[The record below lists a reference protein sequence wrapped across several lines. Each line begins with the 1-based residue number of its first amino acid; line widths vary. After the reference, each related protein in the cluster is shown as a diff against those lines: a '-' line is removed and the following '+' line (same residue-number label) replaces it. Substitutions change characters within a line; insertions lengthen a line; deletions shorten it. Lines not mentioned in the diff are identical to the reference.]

1 KEDSKKSDFD
11 FNHTDAHANV
21 NNSISSDFAEEKTCS
36 SGVDI
41 LDSTVSTQAPQNTH
55 QIFDL
60 FDTSVEG
67 LNQLQQTIL
76 DEEKA
81 MERDMSTITDEMK
94 EDILKLLELCGIPWV
109 ESPSEAEAQCAALEN
124 LGLVDG
130 IVTED
135 SDIFVFG
142 GKKVYKNFFDE
153 QKYVEAYYAK
163 DAEKDL
169 ALGKNE
175 MVALAMLL
183 GSDYTDG
190 VKGVGIVNG
199 MEILQAFP
207 VDTGIR
213 EGLEKFRMWLD
224 GFDDPL
230 SCDNEDSNT
239 KYASREMIFHKKH
252 KSARTRWIAPSDF
265 PSQGIVNAY
274 LKPAV
279 DRSTKKFSWGKP
291 DLDRLEQFCAETLG
305 WDQDE
310 TNRVVRP
317 VLRVMEN
324 GSKQT
329 RIESYFMKY
338 EDGLKFAK
346 VRSKRLKAVLDDIH
360 EFGNSKRESSI
371 TEYVEDKKSKT
382 TTVDDGSLG

>member
-1 KEDSKKSDFD
+1 MQSDFDYNTGFNEFDNNQPIDATTVALNNAQETAARLTSWAGRAVQRAIAQHIGNKEDSKKSDVD

-199 MEILQAFP
+199 MEILQ
-207 VDTGIR
+207 V
-213 EGLEKFRMWLD
+213 
-224 GFDDPL
+224 
-230 SCDNEDSNT
+230 
-239 KYASREMIFHKKH
+239 
-252 KSARTRWIAPSDF
+252 
-265 PSQGIVNAY
+265 
-274 LKPAV
+274 
-279 DRSTKKFSWGKP
+279 
-291 DLDRLEQFCAETLG
+291 
-305 WDQDE
+305 
-310 TNRVVRP
+310 
-317 VLRVMEN
+317 
-324 GSKQT
+324 
-329 RIESYFMKY
+329 
-338 EDGLKFAK
+338 
-346 VRSKRLKAVLDDIH
+346 
-360 EFGNSKRESSI
+360 
-371 TEYVEDKKSKT
+371 
-382 TTVDDGSLG
+382 